1 MAGMGRAMHATLD
14 NYLKALEL
22 AGRAST
28 AASNRRVLERYQGYL
43 RNAGLDDPLQATE
56 VHVRGY
62 QRYLAEDYRRPDTRR
77 ALMKAT
83 QATWISVVKAF
94 YVWAYR
100 RGMIATD
107 PARRVKPP
115 RIVRRKVKAD
125 PLDQQETMAFLQT
138 QAQRVA
144 VRTLGTRSWAVEC
157 RNLALLA
164 LAFATGRRRESL
176 RDLRVGDLDFQRN
189 EVRVEWEKGKA
200 GRVLPVA
207 AWAMQLVRPYLEHAR
222 PVLLGLAPDP
232 AWLFLGARTER
243 ICGEYLGRLVQAL
256 QVRTAEA
263 HPDLDELAAKKLSS
277 HSTRVTFATVL
288 FRNGADIRG
297 INELLL
303 HRRLSTTAK
312 YTPLHV
318 DDLRR
323 ACRAAHPR
331 A

>member
-1 MAGMGRAMHATLD
+1 MHVILD
-14 NYLKALEL
+14 QYLKALEV

-28 AASNRRVLERYQGYL
+28 ARSNRRVLDRFDAYL
-43 RNAGLDDPLQATE
+43 RAQGLEDPLQATE
-56 VHVRGY
+56 ERLRAF
-62 QRYLAEDYRRPDTRR
+62 QRFLAEDYRRPDTRR
-77 ALMKAT
+77 ALAKAT
-83 QATWISVVKAF
+83 QATWVSVVKAF
-94 YVWAYR
+94 YLWAYR
-100 RGMIATD
+100 RGMLGVD
-107 PARRVKPP
+107 PARRLKPP

-144 VRTLGTRSWAVEC
+144 TRTHGSRSWAVEC

-176 RDLRVGDLDFQRN
+176 QDLRVGDLDFTRN
-189 EVRVEWEKGKA
+189 EVRVEWEKGQA

-222 PVLLGLAPDP
+222 PVLLGHGPDP
-232 AWLFLGARTER
+232 GWIFLGARTER
-243 ICGEYLGRLVQAL
+243 ICGEYLGRLIQAL
-256 QVRTAEA
+256 QAQTVEA

>member
-1 MAGMGRAMHATLD
+1 MHVSMD
-14 NYLKALEL
+14 NYLKALEV
-22 AGRAST
+22 AGRAAT
-28 AASNRRVLERYQGYL
+28 AQTNRRILYRYADYL
-43 RNAGLDDPLQATE
+43 RAQGLENPLQATE
-56 VHVRGY
+56 ERLRAF
-62 QRYLAEDYRRPDTRR
+62 QRHLAEAYRRPDNRR
-77 ALMKAT
+77 ALAKST
-83 QATWISVVKAF
+83 QATWISVVKSF
-94 YVWAYR
+94 YAWSYR
-100 RGMIATD
+100 RGMLTAD
-107 PARRVKPP
+107 PARRLKPP

-144 VRTLGTRSWAVEC
+144 ARETGTRSWAVEC

-176 RDLRVGDLDFQRN
+176 RDLRVGDLDFTRN
-189 EVRVEWEKGKA
+189 EIRVEWEKGQA

-207 AWAMQLVRPYLEHAR
+207 AWAMQLVRPYLESAR
-222 PVLLGLAPDP
+222 GILLGNAPDP
-232 AWLFLGARTER
+232 GWIFLGARTER

-256 QVRTAEA
+256 QVQTVEA

-277 HSTRVTFATVL
+277 HSTRVTFASVL
-288 FRNGADIRG
+288 FRNGADIRA

-303 HRRLSTTAK
+303 HRRLSTTAQ

-323 ACRAAHPR
+323 ACRLAHPR